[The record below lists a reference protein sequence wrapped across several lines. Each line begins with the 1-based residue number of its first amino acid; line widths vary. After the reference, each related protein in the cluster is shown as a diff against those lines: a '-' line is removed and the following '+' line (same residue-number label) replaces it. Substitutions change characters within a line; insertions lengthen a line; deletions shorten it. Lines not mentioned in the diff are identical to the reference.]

1 MDLTSAFIGIGFVSA
16 LIAALHAYIGIRR
29 HYDWLNLSFATVAIL
44 LACGSFSDAFMYRA
58 TTPDAYLA
66 WRRWAD
72 AWFMLYPAALL
83 WFAGIYTRGLPR
95 LYTLSV
101 VSLLAGLTV
110 IHLTMPGAGLWI
122 YEITEFKTSLLP
134 WGEAV
139 ADPEMAWRST
149 VVIAPFL
156 HLLFEAA
163 IIFGCW
169 RQYRRGEQREA
180 LILASAMTLLIAANW
195 YDMLLVDSIWD
206 TPFYLAEFGF
216 LALLMVMSFHLANE
230 VIQVSVLNNKL
241 RAGEQRWANLLEQ
254 VQLLVA
260 GVDSTGR
267 INYVNPYFKS
277 LSGYSVADVVGQDFT
292 KLAPSQAHEELLR
305 LFSAVREGQDEVP
318 HYQGKLVTKQGDNRV
333 ISWSNVRLTDSNDR
347 FCGTLS
353 IGADITEQL
362 QAQQKLETA
371 LLDVK
376 TLKHRLEDQVV
387 YLQEEIKSTHTFEEM
402 VGESDEFKYVLYKIE
417 QVAPLDTTV
426 LIEGETGTGKELIT
440 RAIHNLS
447 NRKDHPLVM
456 VNCAALPENLIEAE
470 LFGYEKGAFTGA
482 VKSRKGRFE
491 LADGGTLFLDEVGEL
506 PLGLQ
511 SKLLRTL
518 QEKEVERLGS
528 ESSRKIDVRI
538 IAATNRKLMEEVDQG
553 RFRDDLFYR
562 LNVYQ
567 ITLPPLRQRH
577 GDIPLLAHRF
587 IRRFAER
594 QGKRIDNVPQSVMD
608 QLSAYQWPGNVREL
622 QNVLERAVITTSGNT
637 LRLAELLNNPAE
649 KLDRRRQSSGTLQ
662 DVEKE
667 YIQRTLMYANWRI
680 EGENGA
686 SSILGMP
693 PSTLRARMRKLGI
706 KRVTG

>member
-1 MDLTSAFIGIGFVSA
+1 
-16 LIAALHAYIGIRR
+16 
-29 HYDWLNLSFATVAIL
+29 
-44 LACGSFSDAFMYRA
+44 
-58 TTPDAYLA
+58 
-66 WRRWAD
+66 
-72 AWFMLYPAALL
+72 
-83 WFAGIYTRGLPR
+83 
-95 LYTLSV
+95 
-101 VSLLAGLTV
+101 
-110 IHLTMPGAGLWI
+110 
-122 YEITEFKTSLLP
+122 
-134 WGEAV
+134 
-139 ADPEMAWRST
+139 
-149 VVIAPFL
+149 
-156 HLLFEAA
+156 
-163 IIFGCW
+163 
-169 RQYRRGEQREA
+169 
-180 LILASAMTLLIAANW
+180 
-195 YDMLLVDSIWD
+195 
-206 TPFYLAEFGF
+206 
-216 LALLMVMSFHLANE
+216 
-230 VIQVSVLNNKL
+230 
-241 RAGEQRWANLLEQ
+241 
-254 VQLLVA
+254 
-260 GVDSTGR
+260 
-267 INYVNPYFKS
+267 
-277 LSGYSVADVVGQDFT
+277 
-292 KLAPSQAHEELLR
+292 
-305 LFSAVREGQDEVP
+305 
-318 HYQGKLVTKQGDNRV
+318 
-333 ISWSNVRLTDSNDR
+333 
-347 FCGTLS
+347 
-353 IGADITEQL
+353 
-362 QAQQKLETA
+362 
-371 LLDVK
+371 
-376 TLKHRLEDQVV
+376 
-387 YLQEEIKSTHTFEEM
+387 
-402 VGESDEFKYVLYKIE
+402 
-417 QVAPLDTTV
+417 
-426 LIEGETGTGKELIT
+426 
-440 RAIHNLS
+440 
-447 NRKDHPLVM
+447 VM

-538 IAATNRKLMEEVDQG
+538 ITATNRKLMKEVEQG